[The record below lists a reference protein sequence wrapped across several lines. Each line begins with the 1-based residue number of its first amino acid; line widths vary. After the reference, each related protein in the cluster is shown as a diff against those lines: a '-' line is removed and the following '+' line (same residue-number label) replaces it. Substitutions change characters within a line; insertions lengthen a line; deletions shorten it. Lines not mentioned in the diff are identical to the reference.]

1 MSCFEKCVV
10 LHAKGWK
17 CTSYKNNGAC
27 VQGYSCDFS
36 FNLKMQNFPRMS
48 EKEKAFLFSDG
59 HFENRVFHQ
68 RLLLGNVNRMYPSCG
83 VAARTIR

>member
-1 MSCFEKCVV
+1 MVLVFKGIVV
-10 LHAKGWK
+10 I
-17 CTSYKNNGAC
+17 
-27 VQGYSCDFS
+27 FF
-36 FNLKMQNFPRMS
+36 FNLKMENFPRMS

-68 RLLLGNVNRMYPSCG
+68 RLLLGNVNRRYPSCG